1 MEKTADNL
9 TPSQQR
15 AVVARG
21 NVLVMAGAGTGKT
34 HTLVERCLHCLCA
47 EQPPAS
53 LEEILVVA
61 FTEAA
66 AAEIRRRLREQL
78 EEKLRAAPDEPRW
91 AEQLALFDTAHIGT
105 LHSFCLKLVREHFHE
120 LGLDPQLAVLDA
132 GEARLLAEETLNEE
146 LQEHYAGQDELAEAV
161 QKLIQIYGGG
171 RDQAIRRLVLRLH
184 HYAQT
189 RPDADGWLARQI
201 EKFAAPAP
209 DEWREWL
216 LGGIQAW
223 RDEWLPVL
231 ENLQAENEKAADCL
245 KILQKLPGEF
255 SRKLAAAVLAEIQA
269 ASTVWPARKKTVLL
283 KPLEKFFADAAF
295 LHSLAPVEKGRDP
308 LAEDWGWVRGLMG
321 ALVRLT
327 QNFSARF
334 AARKRDDGVLDFHDL
349 EQFAL
354 KLLWDFAANQP
365 TSVAEHWRQ
374 KIRLDRK
381 SVV

>member
-1 MEKTADNL
+1 MEPPRTKNDDRL
-9 TPSQQR
+9 TPSQRQ
-15 AVVARG
+15 AVTARG

-34 HTLVERCLHCLCA
+34 HTLVERCLHCLCE

-53 LEEILVVA
+53 LEEILVVT

-66 AAEIRRRLREQL
+66 AAEMRRRLREQL

-132 GEARLLAEETLNEE
+132 GEARLLADETLDEE
-146 LQEHYAGQDELAEAV
+146 LQAHYAGQNELAGAV

-171 RDQAIRRLVLRLH
+171 RDQAIRQLVLRLH

-201 EKFAAPAP
+201 EKFASPAP

-216 LGGIQAW
+216 LDGIQAW

-231 ENLQAENEKAADCL
+231 ENLQAENEKAAECL
-245 KILQKLPGEF
+245 EILRNWGAHPPGC
-255 SRKLAAAVLAEIQA
+255 
-269 ASTVWPARKKTVLL
+269 
-283 KPLEKFFADAAF
+283 
-295 LHSLAPVEKGRDP
+295 G
-308 LAEDWGWVRGLMG
+308 
-321 ALVRLT
+321 
-327 QNFSARF
+327 SARP
-334 AARKRDDGVLDFHDL
+334 RVDTNDEDKHVMRRG
-349 EQFAL
+349 
-354 KLLWDFAANQP
+354 
-365 TSVAEHWRQ
+365 R
-374 KIRLDRK
+374 R
-381 SVV
+381 